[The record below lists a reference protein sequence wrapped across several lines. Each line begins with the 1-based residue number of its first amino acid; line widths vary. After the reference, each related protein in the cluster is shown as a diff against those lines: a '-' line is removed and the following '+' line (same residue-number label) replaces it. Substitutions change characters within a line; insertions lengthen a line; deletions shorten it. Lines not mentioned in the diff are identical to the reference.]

1 MNTLVLKEF
10 ENLFITSTNQFLNS
24 YELTQNFK
32 VLTTLKSTYDQELR
46 YKLILA
52 REMDLIEFF
61 NGIEKKLLNM
71 NYIFDSIQ
79 NKELRLHL
87 QGQVQSLRVLNI
99 DNIKKYLLISEI

>member
-1 MNTLVLKEF
+1 MNTLVLEEF

-32 VLTTLKSTYDQELR
+32 VLTTLISTYNQELK

-52 REMDLIEFF
+52 RKLDLIEFF

-79 NKELRLHL
+79 NKELKLHL
-87 QGQVQSLRVLNI
+87 QAQVQSVRELNI
-99 DNIKKYLLISEI
+99 NNIKKYLSISKI